1 MELFSV
7 YVSFQYSVS
16 WNRLFLEPNSSKT
29 TFKSFLSHLFI
40 CGFLF
45 FLMIMQYIS
54 VFAALEQL
62 ENNSLHAASAVY
74 LICSGYLAGYLQPV
88 LFIHLNKCVP
98 TRQCVSTLGLGP
110 YLLQPYADTLPSLQQ
125 CIKSRWKQDGIP
137 TNRFGFSGGRK
148 DGQGEPIQTQLD

>member
-1 MELFSV
+1 MLFSMCLFFQFSV
-7 YVSFQYSVS
+7 Y

-29 TFKSFLSHLFI
+29 TFKSFISFVHMWV
-40 CGFLF
+40 F

-62 ENNSLHAASAVY
+62 GNNSLQTLH
-74 LICSGYLAGYLQPV
+74 LLCSGILAGYLQPG

-98 TRQCVSTLGLGP
+98 TRQCASTLGLGP
-110 YLLQPYADTLPSLQQ
+110 YLLQPYADSPPSLQQ
-125 CIKSRWKQDGIP
+125 CILSRWKQDGIL

>member
-1 MELFSV
+1 MLFSMCLFFQFSV
-7 YVSFQYSVS
+7 Y

-29 TFKSFLSHLFI
+29 TFKSFISFVHMWV
-40 CGFLF
+40 F

-62 ENNSLHAASAVY
+62 GNNSLQTASAVH
-74 LICSGYLAGYLQPV
+74 LLCSGILAGYLQPG

-98 TRQCVSTLGLGP
+98 TRQCASTLGLGP
-110 YLLQPYADTLPSLQQ
+110 YLLQPYADSPPSLQQ
-125 CIKSRWKQDGIP
+125 CILSRWKQDGIL